1 MGVDFIRKTAKSFH
15 KGLDQ
20 SRIDLCTP
28 GLFKQS
34 PEREP
39 RSYAANIR
47 ANQNLAPGEELC
59 IRLHDDGKIV
69 AQRGMDIVAVFD
81 APPMELVEAVKES
94 WSEAYG
100 TVREVY
106 EIADTAEI
114 TVC

>member
-1 MGVDFIRKTAKSFH
+1 MGVDFIRKAAKTFH

-28 GLFKQS
+28 GLFTQR
-34 PEREP
+34 PDCEP
-39 RSYAANIR
+39 RSYAASIR
-47 ANQNLAPGEELC
+47 ANRKVVPGEDLC
-59 IRLHDDGKIV
+59 VRFHDGKVV

-81 APPMELVEAVKES
+81 APPAELVEAVKDS
-94 WSEAYG
+94 WGEACG